1 MLRIQNLS
9 DSNKK
14 VLLNSLPIISKE
26 LDLFV
31 IKFYSYFLKTG
42 AGKLFHSTQLEKQ
55 SKMFHTSLGVIISHI
70 EHPEFLEK
78 HLESIMQ
85 LISSMEL
92 PTNISCYFLS
102 TRVYM
107 I

>member
-92 PTNISCYFLS
+92 PTNISPK
-102 TRVYM
+102 
-107 I
+107 